1 MLISTR
7 GLAALALMPIFLAG
21 CEETRGPF
29 RTTPLDRPVCAT
41 VQDLE
46 APNQELGQ
54 PDLRRCALQRH
65 VLPGAA
71 AAREEIAAAKVKAEA
86 EAKAEGPPQ
95 DTPAPAILPRNDW
108 TVMAAAADRALYQSD
123 DYTLAFVELDDAG
136 KEDVPWQ
143 LPALTAHLRRQD
155 SAGRQNVVVA
165 YVHGWR
171 HNAQLR
177 DGDVRKLRRMLAY
190 SRAAL
195 NTRCI
200 KLGEYCNAALT
211 GVFIG
216 WNGQKVKEGPSDVTP
231 DEGMATGLGSLG
243 PALTFW
249 DRWNVSCRLGSG
261 RSECAGRPPKGFK
274 SPLRRVL
281 RGIEAQLALKP
292 GDPGHDKFLI
302 FGHSMGGNM
311 LAAMLR
317 DEAVARVA
325 RQTPGAEMR
334 PLLGDLVVLLNPAA
348 RSEEWTAIQ
357 RAERARA
364 GLAHSPVLTCV
375 ATEDNPD
382 PGCGAAER
390 AALLRWQRLYPPRQ
404 RPVYVS
410 LTSAA
415 DWGTLKQKD
424 RPVQHDTA
432 TGDIFPFAREFAGE
446 EGAEQVVAIGHRTP
460 NYASR
465 HSVHGEPLGT
475 SHEIAVLEGAQT
487 DAGQRYASRY
497 GNAVRAEAGWCEPAD
512 GWLLR
517 ARRPAGLAPGQFLTN
532 WDYGLARGPDG
543 KVISSRNVGGAEN
556 RAAVQWR
563 QGMYLKTHTGALSV
577 SPGTSP
583 FWNARALDSAIRGHA
598 AWANYA
604 TWCALNQLVLDDVTA
619 PDPQTLPP
627 GEAAVVAAGAPV
639 E

>member
-1 MLISTR
+1 M
-7 GLAALALMPIFLAG
+7 
-21 CEETRGPF
+21 
-29 RTTPLDRPVCAT
+29 
-41 VQDLE
+41 
-46 APNQELGQ
+46 
-54 PDLRRCALQRH
+54 
-65 VLPGAA
+65 
-71 AAREEIAAAKVKAEA
+71 
-86 EAKAEGPPQ
+86 
-95 DTPAPAILPRNDW
+95 
-108 TVMAAAADRALYQSD
+108 
-123 DYTLAFVELDDAG
+123 
-136 KEDVPWQ
+136 
-143 LPALTAHLRRQD
+143 
-155 SAGRQNVVVA
+155 
-165 YVHGWR
+165 
-171 HNAQLR
+171 
-177 DGDVRKLRRMLAY
+177 RKLRRMLAY

-195 NTRCI
+195 NTRCV
-200 KLGEYCNAALT
+200 KLGDYCNAALT

-216 WNGQKVKEGPSDVTP
+216 WNGQKVREGPSDVTP
-231 DEGMATGLGSLG
+231 DEGMSTGLGSVG

-249 DRWNVSCRLGSG
+249 DRWDVSCRLGSG
-261 RSECAGRPPKGFK
+261 RRDCAGRPPAGFE

-281 RGIEAQLALKP
+281 KGIEAQLSLKP

-317 DEAVARVA
+317 DEAVARVG
-325 RQTPGAEMR
+325 RQAPGAEMP

-364 GLAHSPVLTCV
+364 GLETSPVLTCV

-382 PGCGAAER
+382 PGCSAAER
-390 AALLRWQRLYPPRQ
+390 AALLRWQRLYPLRQ
-404 RPVYVS
+404 RPIYVS

-415 DWGTLKQKD
+415 DWGTLRQKD

-432 TGDIFPFAREFAGE
+432 TGDIFPFAREVAGE

-465 HSVHGEPLGT
+465 HSVHGEPVGT
-475 SHEIAVLEGAQT
+475 SHEIAVLEGAET
-487 DAGQRYASRY
+487 DGGRRYASRY

-512 GWLLR
+512 GWLMR
-517 ARRPAGLAPGQFLTN
+517 ARQPAGTAPGQFVTN
-532 WDYGLARGPDG
+532 WDYGLVRVGPG
-543 KVISSRNVGGAEN
+543 EPPVSSRNVGGAQN

-619 PDPQTLPP
+619 PDPSSLPP
-627 GEAAVVAAGAPV
+627 GEAAAVAAGAPV